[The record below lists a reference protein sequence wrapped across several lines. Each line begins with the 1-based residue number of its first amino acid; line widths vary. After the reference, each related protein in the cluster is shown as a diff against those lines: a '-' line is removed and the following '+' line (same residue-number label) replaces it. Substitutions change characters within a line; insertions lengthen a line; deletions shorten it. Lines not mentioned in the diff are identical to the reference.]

1 MSDET
6 KREDVLPEP
15 TDIEIDGALD
25 DMKNADARFCLLYND
40 APEGAKKRLYISAV
54 VSKFRGK
61 RNLWPLREERA
72 RIEHAMTE
80 EDCEYLAEQHYV
92 PTVRDHFYDLLNQ
105 KRVEKKL
112 TPCVFNQL
120 VAAAPAEERE
130 LIGRTVD
137 RIEDLETSV
146 IVTRKLV
153 RDAICGAVYAQ
164 AMLGDSFLHGHE
176 VERDV
181 ELAAFWCEKAAACG
195 NETARQHLSDLRAE
209 GFA

>member
-1 MSDET
+1 MSKET
-6 KREDVLPEP
+6 EREDYLPEP
-15 TDIEIDGALD
+15 TKDEMQEAFDEQID
-25 DMKNADARFCLLYND
+25 ADERFRSLYND

-153 RDAICGAVYAQ
+153 RDAICGAVYAP
-164 AMLGDSFLHGHE
+164 
-176 VERDV
+176 
-181 ELAAFWCEKAAACG
+181 AACS

-209 GFA
+209 GLA